1 MEPSGFSRL
10 VERLVSH
17 PTFQV
22 TLNTVLTQSNPGS
35 KSSMTSNST
44 CTSTTTSAD
53 TLSSASRPIH
63 VRPDAQTLGP
73 GPTATS
79 SRSNISDQAPAEG
92 RQFVQ
97 QTIPSTLRSP
107 RFQSPAQE
115 FPHIYGR
122 GGSLNQARNFQQFVR
137 GRDTRRYTPNLTRPR
152 DRSRSHSR
160 TASRPF
166 IKEVVLLSRKD
177 AAEVVK
183 SRRKARLME
192 CGLVQQEVS
201 FSKEWT
207 ASQVRETLT

>member
-17 PTFQV
+17 PTFQE
-22 TLNTVLTQSNPGS
+22 TLNTVLTQSSSRS
-35 KSSMTSNST
+35 KSSITANST

-63 VRPDAQTLGP
+63 VQTLDP

-79 SRSNISDQAPAEG
+79 SRSNISYQTPAEG

-115 FPHIYGR
+115 FAYIYGR

-137 GRDTRRYTPNLTRPR
+137 GRDTRRYTPNLARPR

-166 IKEVVLLSRKD
+166 I
-177 AAEVVK
+177 
-183 SRRKARLME
+183 
-192 CGLVQQEVS
+192 
-201 FSKEWT
+201 
-207 ASQVRETLT
+207 